1 MTLDLFINTPIFCKY
16 SSCVVQQTV
25 IILFFM
31 KQYVIDELR
40 IEDHKKIKTY
50 LEENFNSSVID
61 GIYWL
66 PIDQNIIT
74 EIQAEHTE
82 CQPFYFAI
90 NLESNLIAFELLVRT
105 KNKIRCSCI
114 SYATEK
120 QRNWLIGFADSI
132 FDNLGIQN

>member
-1 MTLDLFINTPIFCKY
+1 
-16 SSCVVQQTV
+16 
-25 IILFFM
+25 M

-40 IEDHKKIKTY
+40 VEDHEKIKTY
-50 LEENFNSSVID
+50 LDENLNSSVID

-114 SYATEK
+114 SYATEN
-120 QRNWLIGFADSI
+120 QLNWLIRLIDGVMERLDI
-132 FDNLGIQN
+132 KL